1 MATATGDAM
10 TTLTRTL
17 GWLLTLAVLVV
28 SGLAVV
34 LFLDSRPLVPEPRD
48 LTLEER
54 AWARDWLRSARPRG
68 RAEPI
73 TLALTEPQANI
84 LLAYLIDRLGKGRA
98 RVELLEARARIT
110 ASIALPLDAGGRFV
124 NLDLELSGAGRP
136 PRVERLRLAGLPL
149 PESLARGLASQALET
164 LDRGHLLRSLT
175 IEQGRVWVTYA
186 WGPESLASLGR
197 DVLSPEGWERVLLY
211 QDLIQADTQTGRK
224 GQALPLAPLLSRL
237 LAEAGVRSR
246 GGDPV
251 AENRAA
257 ILALA
262 AYGNRRDLPQPSD
275 SSPGHGSRQRPP
287 ASAFHPLLLGGRAD
301 LAQHFLTS
309 AAISAQGGDAL
320 AELLGLYKELADS
333 RGGSGFSFADL
344 AADQAGSR
352 FARRAVG
359 STEGAMRVQALARR
373 GLSESDFMP
382 SVDGLPEGMDA
393 RRLESRLSDP
403 ADPSYRRLASLIERR
418 IDALP
423 VHGGALN

>member
-1 MATATGDAM
+1 M
-10 TTLTRTL
+10 TILTRAS
-17 GWLLTLAVLVV
+17 GWLLTLALVMV

-34 LFLDSRPLVPEPRD
+34 LFLDSRPLIPEPRA
-48 LTLEER
+48 LTLEEQT
-54 AWARDWLRSARPRG
+54 WAQDWLRSARPRG

-84 LLAYLIDRLGKGRA
+84 LLAYLIDRLGEGRA

-110 ASIALPLDAGGRFV
+110 ASIELPLDAGGRFV

-136 PRVERLRLAGLPL
+136 PRVEQLRLAGLPL
-149 PESLARGLASQALET
+149 PETLAQGLAGQALEA
-164 LDRGHLLRSLT
+164 LDRGHLLQSLA
-175 IEQGRVWVTYA
+175 IERGRIWVTYA

-197 DVLSPEGWERVLLY
+197 DILSPEGWERVLGY
-211 QDLIQADTQTGRK
+211 QALIQAETQRRRV
-224 GQALPLAPLLSRL
+224 GQAVPLAPLLSHL
-237 LAEAGVRSR
+237 LAAAEVRSR

-251 AENRAA
+251 TENRAA

-262 AYGNRRDLPQPSD
+262 AYGNRRHLPQPSD
-275 SSPGHGSRQRPP
+275 PSQGPGSQQRPP
-287 ASAFHPLLLGGRAD
+287 APAFRPLVLGGRVD

-352 FARRAVG
+352 FSRRAVG
-359 STEGAMRVQALARR
+359 STEGAMRVQAIARR

-382 SVDGLPEGMDA
+382 SIDGLPEGMDP
-393 RRLESRLSDP
+393 RRLASGFSHP
-403 ADPSYRRLASLIERR
+403 ADPSYRRLASQIERR

-423 VHGGALN
+423 LHEGTVN